1 MQDQLRI
8 YRQILYDLALNHL
21 EPLEG
26 NFSRL
31 AYVAALR
38 DTSTGK
44 YGEKAL
50 LKAYGQESVHQALS
64 RCHEELFERVLE
76 LPLAQ
81 QQEDLARYLSAGSER
96 SAQDQ
101 KARDDILH
109 SWMPSE
115 APEYLKELFRSNLN
129 ALFELLRDR
138 KPTARSDR

>member
-8 YRQILYDLALNHL
+8 YRQILYDLALHHL

-26 NFSRL
+26 NYSRL
-31 AYVAALR
+31 AYVAGLR
-38 DTSTGK
+38 DAATGE
-44 YGEKAL
+44 YGEKTL
-50 LKAYGQESVHQALS
+50 IKAYGQESVHQALS

-81 QQEDLARYLSAGSER
+81 QQEYLAQYIT
-96 SAQDQ
+96 AQGNLG
-101 KARDDILH
+101 AANAEVPGEILE
-109 SWMPSE
+109 SWIPPQ

-138 KPTARSDR
+138 RPRARSGT

>member
-8 YRQILYDLALNHL
+8 YRQILYDLALHHL

-26 NFSRL
+26 NYSRL
-31 AYVAALR
+31 AYVAGLR
-38 DTSTGK
+38 DAATGE
-44 YGEKAL
+44 YGEKTL
-50 LKAYGQESVHQALS
+50 IKAYGQESVHQALS

-81 QQEDLARYLSAGSER
+81 QQEYLAQYIT
-96 SAQDQ
+96 AQGNLGANAEVQ
-101 KARDDILH
+101 GEILE
-109 SWMPSE
+109 SWIPPQ

-138 KPTARSDR
+138 RPRARSGT